1 MNVNPFPPTPP
12 SKVIRIGA
20 VLSLITA
27 LLAFAVRVS
36 SAQAPSP
43 PRRLSIGDAARLAAG
58 QVATVQSA
66 QLRVD
71 EAKARVNQ
79 ERSGLLPQIA
89 ATPNWTSTTINSASF
104 GIHFP
109 TQPGQAP
116 LFAPNGSIIGPI
128 NLFDFR
134 AGVTQTIWDPA
145 TKARVAAAQSNVI
158 AAGGDVSAAA
168 EQAASIAAAAYIR
181 ALRTVAIVGARA
193 ADSALANDLVSIAR
207 DQLSA
212 GVGVALDVT
221 RAQSQLASARAQ
233 LIVARNDRDRSLLDL
248 RRSLNIELDTPL
260 ELTDSLEVPET
271 ETVENETAA
280 AGVALKMR
288 PDVRALDLRYAA
300 AQQQL
305 EAIRAERMPSV
316 GVFGKDGENGITLNH
331 LLNTYN
337 YGVQLSWPAFEGGR
351 REAERAQQIAVAR
364 EIDVRRR
371 DLRQQVAVDVRG
383 ALLDLGS
390 AQQQIDAARENQRLA
405 QQEVVQ
411 ARERFRAGVAG
422 NADVVTASFTLN
434 QARTG
439 LIDAL
444 TSYQNARVSL
454 ARAQGVVSQLR

>member
-1 MNVNPFPPTPP
+1 M
-12 SKVIRIGA
+12 
-20 VLSLITA
+20 LSLITA
-27 LLAFAVRVS
+27 LVAFAVRVS
-36 SAQAPSP
+36 SAQTPQTP
-43 PRRLSIGDAARLAAG
+43 TPRRLSIGDAARLAAS

-66 QLRVD
+66 HLRVD
-71 EAKARVNQ
+71 EAKARVNE
-79 ERSGLLPQIA
+79 ERSGLLPQVTAI
-89 ATPNWTSTTINSASF
+89 PNWTSTTLNSASF

-116 LFAPNGSIIGPI
+116 LFSPNGSVIGPI

-134 AGVTQTIWDPA
+134 AGITQTIWDPA
-145 TKARVAAAQSNVI
+145 TKARVAAAQSSVI

-168 EQAASIAAAAYIR
+168 EQAASVAAAAYIR
-181 ALRTVAIVGARA
+181 ALRTQAIVGARA
-193 ADSALANDLVSIAR
+193 ADSSLANDLVSIAR

-260 ELTDSLEVPET
+260 DLIDSLEVPES

-280 AGVALKMR
+280 ADVAIRMR
-288 PDVRALDLRYAA
+288 PDVRALDLQYAA

-305 EAIRAERMPSV
+305 DAIRAQRLPSV

-351 REAERAQQIAVAR
+351 REAEQAQQIAVAR

-383 ALLDLGS
+383 ALLDLAS
-390 AQQQIDAARENQRLA
+390 TQQEIDAARENQRLA
-405 QQEVVQ
+405 QQEVAQ

>member
-1 MNVNPFPPTPP
+1 MNVNPLPPTPA

-20 VLSLITA
+20 VLSVITA
-27 LLAFAVRVS
+27 LVAFAVRVS
-36 SAQAPSP
+36 NAQEPPA
-43 PRRLSIGDAARLAAG
+43 PRRLSIGEAARLAAS

-66 QLRVD
+66 ELRVY

-79 ERSGLLPQIA
+79 EHSALLPQIT

-109 TQPGQAP
+109 TEPGQAP
-116 LFAPNGSIIGPI
+116 LFAPNGSVIGPI

-145 TKARVAAAQSNVI
+145 TKARIAAAASSVV

-193 ADSALANDLVSIAR
+193 ADSSLANDLVSIAR

-221 RAQSQLASARAQ
+221 RAQSQLAAARAQ
-233 LIVARNDRDRSLLDL
+233 LIVARNDRDRAMLDL
-248 RRSLNIELDTPL
+248 RRSLNIELATPL
-260 ELTDSLEVPET
+260 DLTDSLEVPES

-280 AGVALKMR
+280 ADVAMRMR
-288 PDVRALDLRYAA
+288 PDVRALDLQYAA
-300 AQQQL
+300 AQQRL
-305 EAIRAERMPSV
+305 TAIRAERLPSV
-316 GVFGKDGENGITLNH
+316 GVFGRDGENGITLNH

-337 YGVQLSWPAFEGGR
+337 YGVQLTWPAFEGGR
-351 REAERAQQIAVAR
+351 REAEQAEQIAVAR

-383 ALLDLGS
+383 AMLDLGS
-390 AQQQIDAARENQRLA
+390 AQQEIDAARENQRLA
-405 QQEVVQ
+405 QQEVAQ

-422 NADVVTASFTLN
+422 NADVVTASFSLN

-444 TSYQNARVSL
+444 TSYQSARVSL
-454 ARAQGVVSQLR
+454 ARAQGIVSQLR

>member
-1 MNVNPFPPTPP
+1 MNVNPLPPGPA
-12 SKVIRIGA
+12 SKIIRIGA
-20 VLSLITA
+20 VLSVITA

-36 SAQAPSP
+36 SAQVPSP
-43 PRRLSIGDAARLAAG
+43 PRRISIGDAARLAAA

-66 QLRVD
+66 SLRVD

-79 ERSGLLPQIA
+79 VRSALLPQIT

-104 GIHFP
+104 GITFP
-109 TQPGQAP
+109 AQPGQPP
-116 LFAPNGSIIGPI
+116 LFAPNGSVIGPV

-145 TKARVAAAQSNVI
+145 TKARIAAAQSNVV

-168 EQAASIAAAAYIR
+168 EQAASMAAATYIR
-181 ALRTVAIVGARA
+181 ALRTEAIVGARA
-193 ADSALANDLVSIAR
+193 ADSSLANDLVSIAR

-233 LIVARNDRDRSLLDL
+233 LIVARNDRDRAVLDL
-248 RRSLNIELDTPL
+248 RRALNIELDTPL
-260 ELTDSLEVPET
+260 ELTDSLEVPES
-271 ETVENETAA
+271 ETVVNDTAA
-280 AGVALKMR
+280 ADVAMKMR
-288 PDVRALDLRYAA
+288 PDVRALDLQYAA
-300 AQQQL
+300 AQEQL
-305 EAIRAERMPSV
+305 SAIRAGRLPSV
-316 GVFGKDGENGITLNH
+316 AVFGKDGENGISLAH

-337 YGVQLSWPAFEGGR
+337 YGVQLTWPAFEGGR
-351 REAERAQQIAVAR
+351 REAQQAEQIAVAR

-371 DLRQQVAVDVRG
+371 DLRQQVTLDVRG

-405 QQEVVQ
+405 QQEVSQ

-444 TSYQNARVSL
+444 TSFQNARVSL
-454 ARAQGVVSQLR
+454 ARAQGIVSQLR